1 MGFHRL
7 PVSRYSQD
15 SNKRVIVKF
24 NRKYPEAL
32 LKNKKSI
39 SSKDFSHLNLFVLTT
54 LPLYLGQMQR
64 PAKKR
69 ENLSILLPWHYY
81 NS

>member
-54 LPLYLGQMQR
+54 VISGAN
-64 PAKKR
+64 AKTCK
-69 ENLSILLPWHYY
+69 EEGKPINSFALALL
-81 NS
+81 